1 MVLSEILSTT
11 FLFSVAIVL
20 ILVGGLFAYFNHRF
34 TEQNHKFG
42 SMMELIST
50 MAQEIQFF
58 RSKLNAQTQTQ
69 TQEKR
74 TMPNADILNFTSH
87 LIGGKSIIQNNLID
101 VSDDDASAE
110 SEEDLEDASLED
122 EDLEDLEDLE
132 EESEADDDSESE
144 ADDDD
149 SESDDENLD
158 DDNHNVKNI
167 TIDLGPEINI
177 DFESDEINTNFTKT
191 ISLTEETLPNTT
203 SNTLEDINLN
213 KLTNNTSETKV
224 DYSKLS
230 LNKLREIVVEKG
242 ISADASKL
250 KKNDI
255 LKLLA

>member
-122 EDLEDLEDLE
+122 EDLEDLEEEDLE
-132 EESEADDDSESE
+132 EESESE
-144 ADDDD
+144 ADDYD